1 MKLLYYIRLIF
12 FFVVVME
19 IIGCNTDSKN
29 KLFKKLSANK
39 TGISFEN
46 KLNYNDS
53 LTILDFEY
61 MFNGAGVALCDIN
74 KDGLTDILFTGNM
87 VSARLY
93 LNKGKMQ
100 FEDITEK
107 AGLKTS
113 GWCYGASVVDI
124 NQDGYPDIYICKAG
138 NRKTPADSMHNLFF
152 INNGLSPS
160 PKGEGRGEVTF
171 TESAKKMGLDDDGYD
186 IQSTFLDYD
195 HDGDLDMYLLRNSF
209 VNYNRNTVRVKEL
222 EGGATSTDKLYR
234 NNGDGTFANVSKEAG
249 ITIEGFGLGVTVCD
263 INNDNWP
270 DIYVSNDFLTNNL
283 LWINNKN
290 GTFTN
295 MADKMLMHTTYNAMG
310 NDVADYNNDGKEDIA
325 EVDML
330 PPDDKR
336 KKLTTMGNTYDQF
349 QQSLRYGYQPQ
360 YVRNSLQLN
369 NGNGTF
375 SEIGQLAGVSATEWS
390 WAPLFA
396 DFDNDGWKDL
406 FVTNGY
412 RQDVTNLDFIIYGKR
427 ALFMGTPEA
436 NRKDR
441 IDKLQKF
448 PGIKVPNYLFKNNGD
463 LPAGQAGLTFK
474 NMALDW
480 GLEDATYANGAAY
493 GDLDNDGDLDLVINN
508 LDEPASVYQNQSNII
523 NPEAK
528 WLTINFK
535 GPAGNI
541 EGLGT
546 KVYTWQSGQMQ
557 YQYFSPVRGYLSSVE
572 PYLHFG
578 FQNKPI
584 DSLKVIWPD
593 GKEQMLKNITA
604 NKLLT
609 LAYTDA
615 YIANSNFSIQASSLL
630 FTECSNELQ
639 VHYKHQEDE
648 FVDFKLQP
656 LLPHM
661 IGHEGPGISVGD
673 VNGDGLDDFF
683 TGAAAG
689 SKGSFFIQQKGVGF
703 IQRILADS
711 NLADNMGS
719 LLFDADND
727 GDNDLYLVN
736 GGVCD
741 KKNGDS
747 VYKHLLYVNNGKGN
761 FTIAKNA
768 IPPINTSG
776 SSVVGADYDHDGD
789 IDLFVGGRLS
799 PGDYPMAPE
808 SFLLRND
815 LKNGFSPSPLGES
828 LSRQVGSRGEVIF
841 TNITKQSGLNP
852 ATLGMV
858 TSALF
863 TDFDND
869 GWQDLLVVGEFMPIR
884 FFKNMQG
891 NFKEVTSQTGL
902 TNTGGWWNSL
912 SAGDFDNDGDIDYI
926 AGNLGLNGP
935 YRVSAEEP
943 VCIYAK
949 DYDKNGRLDPVMCHY
964 ENGKEYLV
972 HARDDINKQITPMRG
987 RFRDYTSYAAVTF
1000 KEAFTQEEIKDAY
1013 VVKAQTFASSYIENK
1028 GNDKFVIHQLPL
1040 QAQFA
1045 PIYGMICKD
1054 FNADGNLDV
1063 LCVGNS
1069 YATEVQTGRY
1079 DAQGSV
1085 LLMGNG
1091 KGNFIADRK
1100 PINAMRDNKS
1110 LAELIH
1116 SDGTSLY
1123 VVGSNSDSLQVYRLN
1138 EAKQKSVAINRDD
1151 AYAIVTAKNGK
1162 QYRQEFYYGSSYLSQ
1177 SARHLTIAPNIQSV
1191 IIFNN
1196 QGNKRQL
1203 TF

>member
-1 MKLLYYIRLIF
+1 MRLLYWVRFIF
-12 FFVVVME
+12 FCVVVVQMY
-19 IIGCNTDSKN
+19 GCNNGDKN
-29 KLFKKLSANK
+29 KLFKKLPADK
-39 TGISFEN
+39 TGIYFEN

-87 VSARLY
+87 VSAKLY
-93 LNKGKMQ
+93 LNKGNMQ
-100 FEDITEK
+100 FEDITAK
-107 AGLKTS
+107 AGLQTS

-124 NQDGYPDIYICKAG
+124 NQDGFPDIYICKAG

-152 INNGLSPS
+152 INNRNG
-160 PKGEGRGEVTF
+160 TF

-186 IQSTFLDYD
+186 VQATFLDYD

-209 VNYNRNTVRVKEL
+209 VNYNRNTVRAKEL
-222 EGGATSTDKLYR
+222 DGAATSTDKLYR
-234 NNGDGTFANVSKEAG
+234 NNGFSSSSLGEGMGEVTFTNVSKEAG

-263 INNDNWP
+263 INDDDWP

-283 LWINNKN
+283 LWINNRN

-336 KKLTTMGNTYDQF
+336 KKLTTMGNTYEQF

-375 SEIGQLAGVSATEWS
+375 SEIAQLAGISATEWS

-406 FVTNGY
+406 FITNGY
-412 RQDVTNLDFIIYGKR
+412 RQDVTNLDFIVYGKR
-427 ALFMGTPEA
+427 ALFMGTPAA

-441 IDKLQKF
+441 IDELQKF

-463 LPAGQAGLTFK
+463 LTFK
-474 NMALDW
+474 NMANSW
-480 GLEDATYANGAAY
+480 GLEDATYSNGAAY

-508 LDEPASVYQNQSNII
+508 LDEHAGVYQNQSNVI
-523 NPEAK
+523 NPQAK
-528 WLTINFK
+528 WLSIHFK

-546 KVYTWQSGQMQ
+546 KVYAWQGGQVQ
-557 YQYFSPVRGYLSSVE
+557 YQYFTPVRGYLSSVE
-572 PYLHFG
+572 PFVHFG
-578 FQNKPI
+578 FKNKPV

-593 GKEQMLKNITA
+593 GKEQLIKTITT

-609 LAYTDA
+609 LIYTDA
-615 YIANSNFSIQASSLL
+615 HLPDSNNLSKQSALH
-630 FTECSNELQ
+630 FTECSSELQ
-639 VHYKHQEDE
+639 VKYKHTEDD

-656 LLPHM
+656 ILPHM
-661 IGHEGPGISVGD
+661 LSREGPGISVGD
-673 VNGDGLDDFF
+673 INGDGLDDFF
-683 TGAAAG
+683 AGAATG
-689 SKGSFFIQQKGVGF
+689 SRPSFFIQQKNASAGIMPGQF
-703 IQRILADS
+703 LQHPFADS
-711 NLADNMGS
+711 NAADNMGS

-727 GDNDLYLVN
+727 GDNDLYIAN
-736 GGVCD
+736 GGVCN

-747 VYKHLLYVNNGKGN
+747 VYQHLLYLNDGKGN
-761 FTIAKNA
+761 FKIEKNA

-776 SSVVGADYDHDGD
+776 SSVIGTDYDHDGD
-789 IDLFVGGRLS
+789 IDLFVGGRVS

-815 LKNGFSPSPLGES
+815 SKNGHC
-828 LSRQVGSRGEVIF
+828 VF
-841 TNITKQSGLNP
+841 TNVTKQAGITP

-858 TSALF
+858 TAALF
-863 TDFDND
+863 TDFDKD
-869 GWQDLLVVGEFMPIR
+869 GWQDLIVVGEFMPIR
-884 FFKNMQG
+884 FFKNIKG
-891 NFKEVTSQTGL
+891 NFKEITGQAGL
-902 TNTGGWWNSL
+902 INTGGWWNSL
-912 SAGDFDNDGDIDYI
+912 VAGDFDSDGDIDYV

-935 YRVSAEEP
+935 YHASADGP

-964 ENGKEYLV
+964 EAGKEYLV
-972 HARDDINKQITPMRG
+972 HARDDINKQIIPMRA
-987 RFRDYTSYAAVTF
+987 RFKDYNSYASVTF
-1000 KEAFTQEEIKDAY
+1000 KDAFTPEEISDAY
-1013 VVKAQTFASSYIENK
+1013 VVKAQTFASAYIENK
-1028 GNDKFVIHQLPL
+1028 GNGKFMMHQLPL

-1045 PIYGMICKD
+1045 PVYGMICKD

-1069 YATEVQTGRY
+1069 YSTEVQTGRY
-1079 DAQGSV
+1079 DAQGSIV
-1085 LLMGNG
+1085 LMGNG
-1091 KGNFIADRK
+1091 KGNFTVDRR
-1100 PINAMRDNKS
+1100 PVNSIGDNKS
-1110 LAELIH
+1110 LVEMVS
-1116 SDGTSLY
+1116 SDGSSLY
-1123 VVGSNSDSLQVYRLN
+1123 AVGSNSDSLHLYRLN
-1138 EAKQKSVAINRDD
+1138 EAKQQLVSLNRDD
-1151 AYAIVTAKNGK
+1151 AFALVTVRNGK

-1177 SARHLTIAPNIQSV
+1177 SGRHMTIAPNIKSV
-1191 IIFNN
+1191 TIFNN
-1196 QGNKRQL
+1196 LGNKRQL
-1203 TF
+1203 NF